1 MGAVLSLALYTP
13 AEVAR
18 QLGERT
24 AQLRLARNWKR
35 ETLAE
40 RAGVSVFLIKRF
52 ESGGQVSLENLLKL
66 ALALDCLDQ
75 FEALL
80 QPPPARSLAELDRQ
94 TSAPPRRRGTR

>member
-1 MGAVLSLALYTP
+1 MSLALFTP

-18 QLGERT
+18 QLGERAT
-24 AQLRLARNWKR
+24 QLRLGRNWKR

-52 ESGGQVSLENLLKL
+52 EASGQVSLENLLKL

-75 FEALL
+75 FEALMRA
-80 QPPPARSLAELDRQ
+80 PPVRSIAELDRQ
-94 TSAPPRRRGTR
+94 NSTPRRRRGTK

>member
-1 MGAVLSLALYTP
+1 LLSLALYTP

-18 QLGERT
+18 QLGERV

-66 ALALDCLDQ
+66 ALALDCLAQ
-75 FEALL
+75 FAALL
-80 QPPPARSLAELDRQ
+80 QPPPVRSLAELDHQ
-94 TSAPPRRRGTR
+94 TTTPRRRRGTK